1 MHGQPVSKGPVSSIR
16 GLVEE
21 SEMMDICGF
30 WRWYTIDWFWKAAP
44 RTEQLDL
51 WRDNVIYVDFRAI
64 REAKEQACERR

>member
-1 MHGQPVSKGPVSSIR
+1 
-16 GLVEE
+16 
-21 SEMMDICGF
+21 MMDICGF